1 MSHKDDATPILDA
14 LTYDGQN
21 RFRRVWL
28 MGRASYLY
36 TASYIGNTDPE
47 HEPTFT
53 LLDAIR
59 AGFVCAWDELW
70 RSK

>member
-1 MSHKDDATPILDA
+1 MSATPILDA
-14 LTYDGQN
+14 LTYDGRN
-21 RFRRVWL
+21 RLRRAWL

-36 TASYIGNTDPE
+36 TASFIGNTDPE

-53 LLDAIR
+53 HWDAIK
-59 AGFVCAWDELW
+59 AGFVCAWDALW